1 MTAIIT
7 IAALATFLTTRCSM
21 GNPSLVFDAAD
32 ESVLE
37 TQGVNEPWYPASL
50 TKLMTAYVTFTAIS
64 RGKISRN
71 ERVVISK
78 RAHAQ
83 PVSRLGI
90 AAGSLISVDLALK
103 ALLAFS
109 ANDIAM
115 ALAETV
121 GGSEENFVRLM
132 NDTARQ
138 LAMTGTYYANPS
150 GLPDVRQVTT
160 AHDLAILVDA
170 LIRDFPDD
178 FHYFSEPSVT
188 IGNKRYHNRNTL
200 LGKMAGIDGIK
211 NGFICNSGYNIVAS
225 ATRNGR
231 RLVAIVLGA
240 ESKEAADNTA
250 RALLETGFADGAGN
264 GIKSVEALPDSGLP
278 IEAPQDMAGSVCK
291 REQSLKTTPFGDLH
305 GWSAVLGRGSS
316 PNEATALLVRQL
328 AATRY
333 VFYGGRSVI
342 TQPPGRKDHL
352 AIVDSLS
359 RAQSRRLCEYLHRQG
374 AYCRELSPH
383 DLAQISVPR
392 AKSGNNRGTGPPLRK

>member
-7 IAALATFLTTRCSM
+7 IVALAAFLTARCSM
-21 GNPSLVFDAAD
+21 GNPSLVFDATD

-37 TQGVNEPWYPASL
+37 TQGINESWYPASL
-50 TKLMTAYVTFTAIS
+50 TKLMTAYVTFAAIS

-83 PVSRLGI
+83 PASRLGI

-103 ALLAFS
+103 ALLALS

-121 GGSEENFVRLM
+121 GGSEENFVHLM

-160 AHDLAILVDA
+160 AHDLALLVDA

-178 FHYFSEPSVT
+178 LHYFSEPSVN
-188 IGNKRYHNRNTL
+188 IGNKRYQNHNTL
-200 LGKMAGIDGIK
+200 LGKMAGVDGIK
-211 NGFICNSGYNIVAS
+211 TGFICNSGYNIVAS

-250 RALLETGFADGAGN
+250 RVLLETGFADGARN
-264 GIKSVEALPDSGLP
+264 GIKSVETLPDSVLP
-278 IEAPQDMAGSVCK
+278 IEVPQDMAGSVCK
-291 REQSLKTTPFGDLH
+291 RAQSLKTTPFGDLH

-316 PNEATALLVRQL
+316 PNEATALLTRRL

-359 RAQSRRLCEYLHRQG
+359 RAQSRRLCEELHRQG
-374 AYCRELSPH
+374 AYCRELSPY

-392 AKSGNNRGTGPPLRK
+392 AKSGNNRGAGPPLRK